1 MEQNKRLGERI
12 KKIRKKLGM
21 SQLEFS
27 KAIGATK
34 SAVSN
39 WENGY
44 NAPNNER
51 LKAIAEMGGVS
62 VEDMLISEGE
72 LTDLTIQTV
81 YMACEV
87 IFIKEITEFQ
97 QREIDIYRSHTPS
110 ISVEDLMEL
119 KPDDNAVIETRKLL
133 YELKNTLEK
142 HFSDFYKSLTPLGRK
157 AFSTAFD
164 FKKEADYTSNSKQ
177 FDEDKLKKF
186 IFSLE
191 LKDLLHL
198 FPRGVLE
205 KELNTESDFIYKIN
219 YEEETITVGL
229 K

>member
-62 VEDMLISEGE
+62 VEDMLISEEE
-72 LTDLTIQTV
+72 LTDLTIQTI

-87 IFIKEITEFQ
+87 IFIKEINEFQ

-110 ISVEDLMEL
+110 ISADDLMEL

-133 YELKNTLEK
+133 YELKNALEK
-142 HFSDFYKSLTPLGRK
+142 HFYNFYKSLTPLGRK
-157 AFSTAFD
+157 AFSTAFN
-164 FKKEADYTSNSKQ
+164 FEKEVDYTSNSKR
-177 FDEDKLKKF
+177 FDEEKLKRF

-191 LKDLLHL
+191 LKDLLYL
-198 FPRGVLE
+198 FPKGVLE
-205 KELNTESDFIYKIN
+205 KELNTDSEFIYKIN
-219 YEEETITVGL
+219 YEDETITVGV

>member
-119 KPDDNAVIETRKLL
+119 KPDDNAFIETRKLL
-133 YELKNTLEK
+133 YELKNALEK
-142 HFSDFYKSLTPLGRK
+142 HFYNFYKSLTPLGRK
-157 AFSTAFD
+157 AFSTAFN
-164 FKKEADYTSNSKQ
+164 FEKEVDYTSNSKR
-177 FDEDKLKKF
+177 FDEEKLKRF

-191 LKDLLHL
+191 LKDLLYL
-198 FPRGVLE
+198 FPKGVLE
-205 KELNTESDFIYKIN
+205 KELNTDSEFIYKIN
-219 YEEETITVGL
+219 YEDETITVGV

>member
-62 VEDMLISEGE
+62 VEDMLISEEE

-119 KPDDNAVIETRKLL
+119 KPDDNAAIETRKLL
-133 YELKNTLEK
+133 YELKNALEK
-142 HFSDFYKSLTPLGRK
+142 HFYNFYKSLTPLGRK
-157 AFSTAFD
+157 AFSTAFN
-164 FKKEADYTSNSKQ
+164 FEKEVDYTSNSKR
-177 FDEDKLKKF
+177 FDEEKLKRF

-191 LKDLLHL
+191 LKDLLYL
-198 FPRGVLE
+198 FPKGVLE
-205 KELNTESDFIYKIN
+205 KELNTDSEFIYKIN
-219 YEEETITVGL
+219 YEDETITVGV

>member
-110 ISVEDLMEL
+110 ISIEDLMEL

-133 YELKNTLEK
+133 YELKNALEK
-142 HFSDFYKSLTPLGRK
+142 HFYNFYKSLTPLGRK

-164 FKKEADYTSNSKQ
+164 FKTEADYTSNSKQ

-219 YEEETITVGL
+219 YEDETITVGL

>member
-62 VEDMLISEGE
+62 VEDMLISEEE
-72 LTDLTIQTV
+72 LTDLTIQTI

-87 IFIKEITEFQ
+87 IFIKEINEFQ

-110 ISVEDLMEL
+110 ISADDLMEL
-119 KPDDNAVIETRKLL
+119 KPDDNIVSETRKLL

-164 FKKEADYTSNSKQ
+164 FKTEDDYTSNSKQ

-219 YEEETITVGL
+219 YEDETITVGL